1 MKKHHFSL
9 GAVRVALAAL
19 ALTLCSAWS
28 APKAED
34 AKAPKSEAKAAKPAA
49 EKDDRIQVPKSEFVI
64 PTVAAEGCDPFFPSS
79 SRMLAFQAKAVTDK
93 TTTKPA
99 STLMFA
105 LKAIT
110 ASGGRRVASINN
122 RPFEAGEEGEI
133 AFGGTRVRLKCLEV
147 REDSALIEF
156 EGQTQELRLR
166 PNR

>member
-1 MKKHHFSL
+1 MKNHLLPVFV
-9 GAVRVALAAL
+9 GRFALAAV
-19 ALTLCSAWS
+19 ALTLCSAS
-28 APKAED
+28 GAPKAGD
-34 AKAPKSEAKAAKPAA
+34 VKPAKPEANATKPAA
-49 EKDDRIQVPKSEFVI
+49 EKDDRIIVPKSEFII
-64 PTVAAEGCDPFFPSS
+64 PSVAAEGSDPFFPTS

-93 TTTKPA
+93 GATKPA

-133 AFGGTRVRLKCLEV
+133 AFGATRVRLKCLEV
-147 REDSALIEF
+147 REDSALIEV